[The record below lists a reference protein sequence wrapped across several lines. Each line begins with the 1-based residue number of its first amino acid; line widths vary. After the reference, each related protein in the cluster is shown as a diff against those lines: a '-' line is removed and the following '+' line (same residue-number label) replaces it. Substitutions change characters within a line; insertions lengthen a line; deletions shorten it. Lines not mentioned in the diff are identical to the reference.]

1 MATIKQKLDH
11 LVLQLQSETET
22 IGEWQLL
29 ESLFSDFTWFNM
41 IPRWIR
47 QSLYQMQRG
56 LLSRRAEQLTA
67 ERVWVNTTLKADVKG
82 MRDEVKKISAASE

>member
-22 IGEWQLL
+22 IGERQLL

-47 QSLYQMQRG
+47 QSLYQVQRG